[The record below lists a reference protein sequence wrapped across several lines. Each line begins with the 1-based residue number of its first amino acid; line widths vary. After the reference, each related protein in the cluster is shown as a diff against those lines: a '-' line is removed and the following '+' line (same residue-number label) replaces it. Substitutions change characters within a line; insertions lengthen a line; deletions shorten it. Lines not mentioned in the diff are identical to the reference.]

1 MSVRRLTKLIAL
13 TGCICSLACS
23 DEGEQSGVSERS
35 LVEIPASET
44 AAQQSIPQ
52 FTLREIWRNGDL
64 DDIAGQESAG
74 PFMATAFGPNGVV
87 SVLDQILVTVTL
99 LDGQNGRFLRRVGRP
114 GQGPGE
120 LGSAVAM
127 TWDVEGRLWVED
139 QRNGRYNVYDS
150 LGVSVATFR
159 RPSGSANRR
168 VFPIRHVDGQLLLD
182 HHGAAGGIR
191 AFTVDTTGAIVDAVM
206 IPPPPRV
213 TMSGPFRPESA
224 LRDASQFLPR
234 LRWSFSASGASVWT
248 TRSDSLTLVQI
259 DLAGDTLR
267 RVVTSHRTASFT
279 DEQRTTV
286 RLANRE
292 LGRDGG
298 FTPTLVQQLHGLS
311 DGRVLAQ
318 IGQDGSVPGREFD
331 MFSPEGTFMG
341 TIHTPFDVFHRSVLD
356 SKGDTLLVH
365 TVGEFDLPVII
376 KAVIEPLPAADRR

>member
-1 MSVRRLTKLIAL
+1 MWMRGRYRAL
-13 TGCICSLACS
+13 CAAVMAVAGFVKGGPSHNVDAPVL
-23 DEGEQSGVSERS
+23 SEM
-35 LVEIPASET
+35 PASET
-44 AAQQSIPQ
+44 AMWQSIPQ
-52 FTLREIWRNGDL
+52 FTLREIWRNGGVDV
-64 DDIAGQESAG
+64 IAGQEFAG

-87 SVLDQILVTVTL
+87 AVLDQTLVTVTL

-127 TWDVEGRLWVED
+127 TWDAEGRLWVGD
-139 QRNGRYNVYDS
+139 QRNQRYNVYDS

-159 RPSGSANRR
+159 RPSRSSNRR
-168 VFPIRHVDGQLLLD
+168 VFPIRHVDGHLLLD
-182 HHGAAGGIR
+182 HDVVAR
-191 AFTVDTTGAIVDAVM
+191 SLRMFTVDTTGSIVDAAM
-206 IPPPPRV
+206 IPFPPRV
-213 TMSGPFRPESA
+213 TISGPSRPESA
-224 LRDASQFLPR
+224 LRDAIQFLPT

-318 IGQDGSVPGREFD
+318 IGQDRSVPGREFD

-356 SKGDTLLVH
+356 SRGDTLLVH
-365 TVGEFDLPVII
+365 TVGEFDIPVII
-376 KAVIEPLPAADRR
+376 KAVIEPLRAPDRR